1 MWFKTNLKNNVNV
14 QKDGNIKNST
24 IINNNDKLNEIY
36 LIVGEIRGT
45 LTSINSELRYIHNQV
60 DRLSE
65 DQAQLK
71 NRIQNLENNFY
82 RGNRRY

>member
-1 MWFKTNLKNNVNV
+1 MWFKTNLKNDVRV

-36 LIVGEIRGT
+36 LIVGEIRGS
-45 LTSINSELRYIHNQV
+45 LKSIDSELRYMRNQF
-60 DRLSE
+60 DRIAE

-71 NRIQNLENNFY
+71 NRIQQLENNFY
-82 RGNRRY
+82 RNNRRY